1 MYDKKKSKELQGF
14 IKIDCDN
21 NTSLTKQTHNLF
33 KDQAR
38 MKEINKIEK
47 KMVNRFHQAKI
58 PLFKHQ
64 EMLGQRLD
72 TQYKSLFDSR
82 WKEKYNG
89 KAHMQDSFNEKWS
102 VEKDNSIVEVVYF
115 VIVLLG
121 FLIFPGELIGFN
133 DEEKARIIGTVITY
147 LIFKQFGKTRFDKI
161 LMKSQEQVETEK

>member
-1 MYDKKKSKELQGF
+1 MHDKKKSKELQGF

-82 WKEKYNG
+82 WKEKYNST
-89 KAHMQDSFNEKWS
+89 KPKK
-102 VEKDNSIVEVVYF
+102 V
-115 VIVLLG
+115 
-121 FLIFPGELIGFN
+121 
-133 DEEKARIIGTVITY
+133 
-147 LIFKQFGKTRFDKI
+147 
-161 LMKSQEQVETEK
+161 